1 MPKIYLACAAIAI
14 VIGAYFFGIARGRD
28 ICTYEIATHAATIS
42 QQQNNTKEKINAEI
56 LRTSTDDIRDIL
68 RTKYTIAD

>member
-1 MPKIYLACAAIAI
+1 MPKIYLACVAIAI

-28 ICTYEIATHAATIS
+28 ICTREIATQNATIS
-42 QQQNNTKEKINAEI
+42 QQQNNKKEKINAEI